1 MSSQGRGRKSS
12 IWAME
17 IGGKGHRDSGRRAGH
32 GADDD
37 PVDHPPF
44 EPALPAVNLLPRS
57 VTDAIGQRKVITAF
71 VAVAALL
78 AAGAAV
84 LWWVN
89 GSTIARG
96 QDAVA
101 QAEQQREALQAD
113 LDRLA
118 PVQAFYASLTEQ
130 RDLVTRTLA
139 SQPQSERVVSR
150 LLAAGRSADGVDFGV
165 VSVSYSGIPAPGD
178 ALNAC
183 PNPDPFGTDITVGCV
198 AFDAS
203 AQSRESV
210 TRLLEIL
217 DADPFFAGP
226 FVGSSSIS
234 PGIDGAPDSIAF
246 SGSAGVSVEALA
258 TALTAEQIA
267 TILAP
272 PEPAGDA
279 TADPGDGTGAPS

>member
-12 IWAME
+12 IWTME
-17 IGGKGHRDSGRRAGH
+17 IGGSSSRPSGRRAGH
-32 GADDD
+32 SADDE

-44 EPALPAVNLLPRS
+44 EPALPAVNLLPSS

-71 VAVAALL
+71 MAAGVLL

-89 GSTIARG
+89 GATIERG

-101 QAEQQREALQAD
+101 QAEQQRAALQSD
-113 LDRLA
+113 LDLLA

-139 SQPQSERVVSR
+139 AQPQSERVVSR
-150 LLAAGRSADGVDFGV
+150 LLAAGRAADGVDFGV
-165 VSVSYSGIPAPGD
+165 VAVSYSGIPAPGD

-198 AFDAS
+198 SFDAS

-210 TRLLEIL
+210 TRLLELL
-217 DADPFFAGP
+217 DADSLFVGP

-234 PGIDGAPDSIAF
+234 PGIDGAADSIAF
-246 SGSAGVSVEALA
+246 SGSAGVSVDALA
-258 TALTAEQIA
+258 TPLTAEQIA

-272 PEPAGDA
+272 PAPA
-279 TADPGDGTGAPS
+279 ADPADGTGAAS